1 MHQQALRGST
11 RQLVLVAI
19 ACVISAIVAG
29 GVFGLSRPADASSHR
44 EAPFISGDPEA
55 DATDVYAFRSPDKPS
70 TVTLVANYVPL
81 EVPAGGPN
89 FYKFGDE
96 VLYEINVDNDGDAK
110 DDIVFQF
117 RFNSKINNGNTF
129 LYNTG
134 PITSLKDPD
143 LNQEQFYS
151 VSVLKGET
159 SDPQRKGKVIAHNL
173 QVAPANVGPAS
184 YPEGYRKVAN
194 QAIYGIGKDKKVF
207 AGPRDDPFFV
217 DLGGTFD
224 LLQFRALQGL
234 KPKDDLAGLNVHTLA
249 IQVPIKMLKGPKDSV
264 IGVYSAAYREKTRV
278 LRDIGQPGKPFPD
291 PASESGA
298 WVEISRLDLP
308 LVNEVVIPL
317 KDKDRW
323 NNSEPEDDAQ
333 FLKYVQNP
341 ELGRLIEAIFGLDV
355 PNPPRKDLVTILL
368 TGIPDLNQPKDVKPA
383 SLLRLNMATKPS
395 NNPDRLG
402 VLGGDNAGFPNGRR
416 PADDVVDIELQAIA
430 GATPF
435 TPKFNDKA
443 HKLSDKVD
451 KNDVPFLNSFPYLN
465 TPHDYA
471 GAKSDTSNGKS
482 NNDSGNDKSS
492 NRKQANAGGVMQ
504 LLQSMMQGIANI
516 LPG

>member
-1 MHQQALRGST
+1 MRQQTLLGGT
-11 RQLVLVAI
+11 RQLRLVAVAGVI
-19 ACVISAIVAG
+19 AAIVA
-29 GVFGLSRPADASSHR
+29 VVVLGLLRPAEASSHR

-55 DATDVYAFRSPDKPS
+55 DATDVYAFRSPDKPD
-70 TVTLVANYVPL
+70 TVTLIANYVPL
-81 EVPAGGPN
+81 EEPAGGPN

-96 VLYEINVDNDGDAK
+96 VLYEINVDNNGDAK

-117 RFNSKINNGNTF
+117 RFNSRVNNGNTF

-134 PITSLKDPD
+134 PITSLKDPN

-159 SDPQRKGKVIAHNL
+159 RDPRRKGKVIADNL
-173 QVAPANVGPAS
+173 QVAPANVGPVS

-194 QAIYGIGKDKKVF
+194 QAIYTLDNGMKVF
-207 AGPRDDPFFV
+207 AGPRDDPFFI

-224 LLQFRALQGL
+224 LLHFRWLQGL

-264 IGVYSAAYREKTRV
+264 IGVYSAAYREKERV
-278 LRDIGQPGKPFPD
+278 LRNIGEPGKPFPD
-291 PASESGA
+291 PATEVGP
-298 WVEISRLDLP
+298 WVQISRLDLP
-308 LVNEVVIPL
+308 LINEVVIPL

-323 NNSEPEDDAQ
+323 NNSEPENDAQ
-333 FLKYVQNP
+333 FLKYVLNP

-368 TGIPDLNQPKDVKPA
+368 TGIPDLNKPQDVKPA

-395 NNPDRLG
+395 DNPNRLG

-416 PADDVVDIELQAIA
+416 PADDVVDIELRAVA

-451 KNDVPFLNSFPYLN
+451 ANDVPFLKSFPYLN
-465 TPHDYA
+465 APHDYA
-471 GAKSDTSNGKS
+471 GATYGSAKSATS
-482 NNDSGNDKSS
+482 DKSS
-492 NRKQANAGGVMQ
+492 TREQANAGGVLQ
-504 LLQSMMQGIANI
+504 LLQSMVQGVANI